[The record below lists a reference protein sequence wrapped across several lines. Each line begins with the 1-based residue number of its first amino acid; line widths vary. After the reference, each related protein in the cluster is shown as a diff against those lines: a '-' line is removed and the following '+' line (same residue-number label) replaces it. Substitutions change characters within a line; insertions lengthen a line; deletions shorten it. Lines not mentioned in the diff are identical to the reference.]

1 MAKAKSP
8 DAFRT
13 ISEVAAEVGVEQ
25 HVLRFWETKFPAIKP
40 VKRAGGRRYYRPADV
55 ELLGGIRLLLKD
67 DMVSI
72 KGVQR
77 IFSEKGAP
85 HVAALP
91 AERGLG
97 PDGGPAETSALAPAP
112 AAELGASPEPAPL
125 PAGDVPPET
134 VETVRGPAPA
144 EDEMPADLP
153 FAPSAAEGLPPETEH
168 QAPPAED
175 DLPADLSLD
184 PAPAGP
190 AIGGLAARADLA
202 DVRAWLA
209 EARALRD
216 RLAA

>member
-77 IFSEKGAP
+77 IFSEKGAA

-97 PDGGPAETSALAPAP
+97 PDGGPAEMPAPAPAP
-112 AAELGASPEPAPL
+112 AAELDASPEPAPP
-125 PAGDVPPET
+125 PAGNMAPET
-134 VETVRGPAPA
+134 VDIESRPAPA
-144 EDEMPADLP
+144 EDALPADLP
-153 FAPSAAEGLPPETEH
+153 FASS
-168 QAPPAED
+168 PAED
-175 DLPADLSLD
+175 LSPKTEGQAAPAEGDLPADLALD
-184 PAPAGP
+184 PAPVGP

-202 DVRAWLA
+202 DVQAWLA